1 MDCCIYDVIVS
12 TFKQGTLKDKFPI
25 LKYFYRGLNL
35 SKIHQPKVIVVY
47 AIGTIYGIFKAILN
61 IKVIYH
67 IRKELDPDENMLNID
82 EV

>member
-1 MDCCIYDVIVS
+1 MLRFYKRCIS
-12 TFKQGTLKDKFPI
+12 NCETLSF
-25 LKYFYRGLNL
+25 RGLNL
-35 SKIHQPKVIVVY
+35 SKIHQPEVIVVY

-67 IRKELDPDENMLNID
+67 IRKELDPGEEDMLKID